1 MPAPVESEVRAL
13 PYGAEEGGEF
23 RYAWEHPRLVE
34 VQLVDD
40 TDRHDDL
47 YFEKERL
54 LSRCERPFD
63 VAGPALFLEDSLGGE
78 GVAFFRQAPLPHARA
93 DDSPDWHVDPGRQM
107 LRILSSPYR
116 CFRVGYRGGRA
127 GRVRAATDFH
137 RSFRPYVAGRDGLFL
152 SNTWGDGHQD
162 ACVNERFL
170 RGEIAAG
177 AELGVDVIQIDDGW
191 EKGYT
196 ANSVRVARGE
206 KGRWG
211 SWWEEAGFWDV
222 DPVRFPGGLAPLV
235 AEARAK
241 GLKFG
246 LWFGPDSSDEA
257 ANWRRDSDFLLS
269 LHRSLGIDYFKF
281 DSMDT
286 PTPLALARQG
296 MLMDRLTDGSG
307 GRITVDLDV
316 TAGRRPGYF
325 AFPCIGPVFVEN
337 RYVREGDGR
346 LWWPHR
352 TLRNLWGLA
361 HAVDPA
367 RLRMEVLNPER
378 KPELYPEGDPL
389 APLRWPR
396 DAIFAIAMYS
406 SPLGWFEIQNLSPET
421 VEAWKPLIARWKRE
435 RDAIH
440 EGYVY
445 PVGSAPDGL
454 SWTGFVSASR
464 DGTAGTALLFR
475 ELDAREEFSLPLA
488 DYLPSD
494 GLEATVIGGRGEA
507 RIEGGVL
514 TVAVRDKLDF
524 VWVKIAPR

>member
-191 EKGYT
+191 EK
-196 ANSVRVARGE
+196 
-206 KGRWG
+206 
-211 SWWEEAGFWDV
+211 
-222 DPVRFPGGLAPLV
+222 
-235 AEARAK
+235 
-241 GLKFG
+241 
-246 LWFGPDSSDEA
+246 
-257 ANWRRDSDFLLS
+257 
-269 LHRSLGIDYFKF
+269 
-281 DSMDT
+281 
-286 PTPLALARQG
+286 
-296 MLMDRLTDGSG
+296 
-307 GRITVDLDV
+307 
-316 TAGRRPGYF
+316 
-325 AFPCIGPVFVEN
+325 
-337 RYVREGDGR
+337 
-346 LWWPHR
+346 
-352 TLRNLWGLA
+352 
-361 HAVDPA
+361 A

-488 DYLPSD
+488 DYLSAD

>member
-1 MPAPVESEVRAL
+1 MDANPATGAREGSRAVA
-13 PYGAEEGGEF
+13 PDRPSPFGAEGGEF
-23 RYAWEHPRLVE
+23 RYSWEHPRLVE
-34 VQLVDD
+34 VQLVDN

-152 SNTWGDGHQD
+152 SNIWGDGRQD

-177 AELGVDVIQIDDGW
+177 AELGVDV
-191 EKGYT
+191 
-196 ANSVRVARGE
+196 
-206 KGRWG
+206 
-211 SWWEEAGFWDV
+211 
-222 DPVRFPGGLAPLV
+222 
-235 AEARAK
+235 
-241 GLKFG
+241 
-246 LWFGPDSSDEA
+246 
-257 ANWRRDSDFLLS
+257 
-269 LHRSLGIDYFKF
+269 
-281 DSMDT
+281 
-286 PTPLALARQG
+286 
-296 MLMDRLTDGSG
+296 
-307 GRITVDLDV
+307 
-316 TAGRRPGYF
+316 
-325 AFPCIGPVFVEN
+325 
-337 RYVREGDGR
+337 
-346 LWWPHR
+346 
-352 TLRNLWGLA
+352 
-361 HAVDPA
+361 
-367 RLRMEVLNPER
+367 
-378 KPELYPEGDPL
+378 
-389 APLRWPR
+389 
-396 DAIFAIAMYS
+396 
-406 SPLGWFEIQNLSPET
+406 IQNLSPET

-488 DYLPSD
+488 GYLSPACSKT
-494 GLEATVIGGRGEA
+494 TVIGGRGEA

-514 TVAVRDKLDF
+514 MVAVRDKLDF